1 MFPVLQIGHV
11 ALQTPGLILILG
23 LWMGLDLAE
32 RYFRKLG
39 LQPSK
44 AYTLVTIGLVAAVV
58 GGRLSYT
65 AENFSAFAASPA
77 SLISLNLNLWDL
89 PAGVILGLAASIG
102 YGLRH
107 KMDFWSLLDSLTPSF
122 AVMMIALALANLAS
136 GSAFG
141 EPARLPWSIFLWGEW
156 RHPSQ
161 VYETLGAVSVLI
173 WVLARASPLNP
184 NNPLRPAAGALFLE
198 FVAWSAAW
206 RIFLEMFRGD
216 GSLLFGQI
224 RAAQVVAWIILA
236 LALFF
241 RGKRT
246 VQTSTGSQAETPL
259 V

>member
-11 ALQTPGLILILG
+11 AVQTPGLILILG
-23 LWMGLDLAE
+23 LWAGLDLAE

-39 LQPSK
+39 IQPSK
-44 AYTLVTIGLVAAVV
+44 AYTLVTIGLATAVV
-58 GGRLSYT
+58 GGRLSYA
-65 AENFSAFAASPA
+65 AENFSAFAVSPA
-77 SLISLNLNLWDL
+77 SLISLNVNLWDL
-89 PAGVILGLAASIG
+89 PGGVILGLAGSIG

-107 KMDFWSLLDSLTPSF
+107 KMDFWSLLDSLSPSF
-122 AVMMIALALANLAS
+122 AVMMIAFALADLAS

-141 EPARLPWSIFLWGEW
+141 EPVRLPWSIFLWGEW

-173 WVLARASPLNP
+173 WVLVRASRLDP
-184 NNPLRPAAGALFLE
+184 NSPLRLAAGALFLE
-198 FVAWSAAW
+198 FVAGSAVW

-216 GSLLFGQI
+216 GSLLLGQI

-241 RGKRT
+241 RGKRM
-246 VQTSTGSQAETPL
+246 VQNDTSSQAETPL
-259 V
+259 P

>member
-23 LWMGLDLAE
+23 LWLGLDLAE

-39 LQPSK
+39 IQPSR

-58 GGRLSYT
+58 GGRLSYA

-77 SLISLNLNLWDL
+77 SLISLNLSLWDL
-89 PAGVILGLAASIG
+89 PGGALLGLAGSIG

-107 KMDFWSLLDSLTPSF
+107 KIDFWSLLDSLTPSF
-122 AVMMIALALANLAS
+122 AVMMIAVGLANLAS

-173 WVLARASPLNP
+173 WVLLRFSRLDP
-184 NNPLRPAAGALFLE
+184 NRRLHLATGALFLE
-198 FVAWSAAW
+198 FVAWSVGW

-224 RAAQVVAWIILA
+224 RAAQVIAWIILA

-246 VQTSTGSQAETPL
+246 VQTAIP
-259 V
+259 